1 MHKERVAVVGGS
13 TPISV
18 LVIDDDQDDFFI
30 IKDLLGQIR
39 GREYVVGWVSTL
51 KEARKA
57 LQLGKHQV
65 YLLDYRLGP
74 DNGIELLQHVP
85 DRGEYRP
92 VVIVLTGMDRFE
104 LDELSLSLG
113 AADYLVKNRLQ
124 ADLLDRT
131 IRHALQRARAQ
142 EELSERERDLHLF
155 KRAID
160 ASASGIIICDAQA
173 DDMPMIYVN
182 RAFEQM
188 TGYSADE
195 VLGQNCRLLN
205 RQDPDQAPL
214 ASIREAIST
223 GTEGHAVLRNW
234 RKDGQPFWNELSIS
248 PVRGV
253 DGRITHMVG
262 VQTDVSEHVRFE
274 EELLHRAT
282 HDLLTGLP
290 NRNLLADELGQRLQK
305 ARANEET
312 LCLALLDL
320 DHFKYINDALGH
332 SVGDEIICAVAER
345 LRLGVGEQDRVA
357 RIGGDEFAVVLAPQP
372 WPDFVTRADKLRQ
385 IVSEPLRV
393 QGETC
398 TIQPSI
404 GLAFYPGDGE
414 DAQSLMR
421 KADLALYRAK
431 DAGRNQTARFSPEM
445 TERADQRIR
454 LERHLRE
461 AVSREQITVV
471 YQPIVNLRRR
481 SVLRFEALAR
491 WQHPE
496 LGAISPMVFIPL
508 AEEIGLIGKL
518 GHSVLRQA
526 CTQAAL
532 MQKKL
537 ERDVRVAVNVSI
549 RELHEPGFP
558 SRVERTIRE
567 TGLPAHCLE
576 LEITESGLASNFK
589 HFATVL
595 QRLKA
600 LGVYLAIDDFGTGYS
615 SLSYLSSLP
624 IDNLKIDRSFV
635 ANCLISGRDATICRA
650 IISLAYNLG
659 LRSVAEG
666 VETHA
671 QQAFLLDAGCDELQG
686 YLLGRPAAEMLI
698 PGVD

>member
-1 MHKERVAVVGGS
+1 MRKPGDSITTA
-13 TPISV
+13 PISV

-30 IKDLLGQIR
+30 IKDLLGQIQ
-39 GREYVVGWVSTL
+39 GREYVVEWVSTL
-51 KEARKA
+51 AAAREA
-57 LQLGKHQV
+57 LQSGSHQV

-74 DNGIELLQHVP
+74 DNGIELLQNVQGQP
-85 DRGEYRP
+85 GRRP
-92 VVIVLTGMDRFE
+92 VVIVLTGMDRVD
-104 LDELSLSLG
+104 LDELALSLG

-142 EELSERERDLHLF
+142 EELQSRERDLHLF

-160 ASASGIIICDAQA
+160 ASASGIIICDARQP
-173 DDMPMIYVN
+173 DLPMIYVN
-182 RAFEQM
+182 PAFEQM

-195 VLGQNCRLLN
+195 VHGQNCRILN
-205 RQDPDQAPL
+205 RKEPDQPAL
-214 ASIREAIST
+214 EAIREAIRS
-223 GTEGHAVLRNW
+223 GSEGHAILRNW
-234 RKDGQPFWNELSIS
+234 RKDGQMFWNELSIS
-248 PVRGV
+248 PVRNEAGQ
-253 DGRITHMVG
+253 ITHLVG
-262 VQTDVSEHVRFE
+262 VQTDISEHVRFE
-274 EELLHRAT
+274 ETLLHRAT

-290 NRNLLADELGQRLQK
+290 NRNQLADDLTQSLDR
-305 ARANEET
+305 ARRSQQP

-332 SVGDEIICAVAER
+332 SVGDQIICAVAGR
-345 LRLGVGEQDRVA
+345 LQQCADQGDHVA
-357 RIGGDEFAVVLAPQP
+357 RIGGDEFAVVLTARPG
-372 WPDFVTRADKLRQ
+372 PDFAARAEQLRRL
-385 IVSEPLRV
+385 ISEPMQI

-398 TIQPSI
+398 IIQPSI
-404 GLAFYPGDGE
+404 GLAFFPADGE
-414 DAQSLMR
+414 DPQTLLR

-431 DAGRNQTARFSPEM
+431 DAGRNQTTRFTPEM

-461 AVSREQITVV
+461 AVQQEQISVV
-471 YQPIVNLRRR
+471 YQPIVNLRRQG
-481 SVLRFEALAR
+481 VLRFEALAR
-491 WQHPE
+491 WRHPE
-496 LGAISPMVFIPL
+496 LGVISPLVFIAL
-508 AEEIGLIGKL
+508 AEEIGLIGRL

-526 CTQAAL
+526 CAHTVA
-532 MQKKL
+532 MQKQWK
-537 ERDVRVAVNVSI
+537 RDIRVAVNIST
-549 RELHEPGFP
+549 RELQEPGFP
-558 SRVERTIRE
+558 GRVERVIRD

-576 LEITESGLASNFK
+576 LEITESGLASNFS

-650 IISLAYNLG
+650 IISLAHNLG

-666 VETHA
+666 VETQA
-671 QQAFLLDAGCDELQG
+671 QRSFLEAAGCDELQG
-686 YLLGRPAAEMLI
+686 YLLGRPIAEMLVS
-698 PGVD
+698 GVD